1 MTLMKFGRRQFPE
14 PEPVPVP
21 PPSYDPPSGAAFT
34 PGYPPAS
41 PVDQTAGFPPLTAGA
56 MPPGFAPAAPGAMP
70 PGFSP
75 AFGGGVLAGFPGS
88 AGLPRFAAS
97 MQNPRVLDALV
108 RSGKFRTHEE
118 AQAWVS
124 QMVARATQS
133 AAQQAAFGG
142 MQPGWANGQQVPG
155 AGQQTFQDLMDQA
168 KKKGRKGRGH

>member
-1 MTLMKFGRRQFPE
+1 
-14 PEPVPVP
+14 
-21 PPSYDPPSGAAFT
+21 
-34 PGYPPAS
+34 
-41 PVDQTAGFPPLTAGA
+41 
-56 MPPGFAPAAPGAMP
+56 MP